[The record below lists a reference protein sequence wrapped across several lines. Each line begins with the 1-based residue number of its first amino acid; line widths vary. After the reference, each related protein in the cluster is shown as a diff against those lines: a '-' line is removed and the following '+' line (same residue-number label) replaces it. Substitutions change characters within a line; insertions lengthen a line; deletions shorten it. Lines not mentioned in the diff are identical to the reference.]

1 MLTSQFRNKCR
12 FGLAFGDSFPHRGY
26 FQPDDCR
33 SGNTKEIHL
42 GRVQRNAS
50 RRARKLKQDYFIVV
64 LAHSLHGRL
73 QRVHIPYKFV
83 YSAAAGIVVL
93 LMVLFGV
100 AGSYARMVWKVAN
113 YNSLQREAQLL
124 RQRYDNLQKKVK
136 QTNEQLASLQMLADE
151 VTTAYG
157 VRKTL
162 AGSPDLISEAPLVPS
177 MRETLEEYNYLR
189 TTNLASRGRNIFT
202 RANLNVLPASWP
214 ITGRLMGG
222 YGQRSD
228 PFSGEGAMHTGIDI
242 SAPSGTPVKATADGV
257 VIHSNWNGGY
267 GRCVIVD
274 HGNGYQTWYAH
285 LSRMDVMEGQ
295 VIRQGEIV
303 GRVGTTGRATGPHL
317 HYEVRIHST
326 PVNPYRFMQRSADIK
341 PVTVS
346 EFPF

>member
-1 MLTSQFRNKCR
+1 M
-12 FGLAFGDSFPHRGY
+12 
-26 FQPDDCR
+26 
-33 SGNTKEIHL
+33 
-42 GRVQRNAS
+42 
-50 RRARKLKQDYFIVV
+50 KQDYFIVV

-73 QRVHIPYKFV
+73 RRVHVPYKFL
-83 YSAAAGIVVL
+83 YSTLGVVGVL
-93 LMVLFGV
+93 VLILMGV
-100 AGSYARMVWKVAN
+100 ASSYARMVLKVAN
-113 YNSLQREAQLL
+113 YNALQHEAQML

-157 VRKTL
+157 VKSTL
-162 AGSPDLISEAPLVPS
+162 AGSPDLIAEAPLVPS
-177 MRETLEEYNYLR
+177 IGETLAEYNYLR
-189 TTNLASRGRNIFT
+189 TTNMASRGRNIFT
-202 RANLNVLPASWP
+202 RAHVNVLPAAWP
-214 ITGRLMGG
+214 VNGRLMGG

-242 SAPSGTPVKATADGV
+242 SAPVGTPVKATGDGV
-257 VIHSNWNGGY
+257 VIHSSWNGGY

-295 VIRQGEIV
+295 EIRQGEIV

-326 PVNPYRFMQRSADIK
+326 PVNPYRFMQRSAELK
-341 PVTVS
+341 PAAIS